1 MYKKE
6 LSEHDISTKFITP
19 AIIKS
24 GWDKD
29 SQIREEV
36 SFTAGKVIVRGKLVS
51 RGKGKRA
58 DYILYYKN
66 NIPLAVIEAKD
77 NKHSVGAGIQQAIE
91 YAETLDIPFVFSS
104 NGDAFLF
111 HDRTVDL
118 DKKEIELPLDKFPA
132 PQELWEKFKKFKQIE
147 DAETEKV
154 YTQNNHKDD

>member
-1 MYKKE
+1 MNKKD
-6 LSEHDISTKFITP
+6 LSERDICTKFITP

-36 SFTAGKVIVRGKLVS
+36 SFTAGKVIVRGKVVS
-51 RGKGKRA
+51 RDKGKRA

-111 HDRTVDL
+111 HDRTVAL
-118 DKKEIELPLDKFPA
+118 SKNLPPLSKQKRIVAKVKEYLNLVNK
-132 PQELWEKFKKFKQIE
+132 LE
-147 DAETEKV
+147 DNEV
-154 YTQNNHKDD
+154 